1 MKQFCQH
8 TNSKWLIIL
17 LLLSGVYI
25 ISSIVCDSS
34 IPPKHATA
42 VLNEII
48 IATFSAV
55 VLLLILEIIFFY
67 RDKNEL
73 GYLKGKYIRKYITE
87 INEGGI
93 RSRDIDIEFRN
104 KSENESNI
112 KFLLDYKYHEL
123 TYYAC
128 DKTEWVIILN
138 YEFGGNYIGTAEYYN
153 HTAGISPFDFSK
165 PKVLVD
171 INLSL
176 NSADRITGT
185 GSYKY
190 HIGVDYGV
198 YKFQVVDRKKKK
210 ILIYY
215 ENILPSGLAEGYE
228 IWEKKDAE

>member
-1 MKQFCQH
+1 M
-8 TNSKWLIIL
+8 NSYKSNIIWQAIVLTVASSLLFAVTCSTQSSDVFKEILIGIVSAIL
-17 LLLSGVYI
+17 LLLLI
-25 ISSIVCDSS
+25 
-34 IPPKHATA
+34 
-42 VLNEII
+42 EIRN
-48 IATFSAV
+48 SKK
-55 VLLLILEIIFFY
+55 
-67 RDKNEL
+67 DKNEL
-73 GYLKGKYIRKYITE
+73 GYLNGKFIRKYITE
-87 INEGGI
+87 INEGGV

-128 DKTEWVIILN
+128 DKTEWAIILN

-153 HTAGISPFDFSK
+153 PTAGISPFDSSK
-165 PKVLVD
+165 PKMSVD

-190 HIGVDYGV
+190 RIGEDYGV
-198 YKFQVVDRKKKK
+198 YKFQVVDSKKKK